1 MLPLKVVVAQ
11 LLSVLPSSLSLLLGE
26 LGKEL
31 ASLTGEQ
38 FGSIGV
44 GLSEYS

>member
-11 LLSVLPSSLSLLLGE
+11 LLSVLPSSVSILLGE

-31 ASLTGEQ
+31 ASPTGEQ